1 MKRKKPIGQIRKQ
14 EGLNKKV
21 VYWIAGSIAFIIV
34 TVSVLMILDI

>member
-14 EGLNKKV
+14 EGLNQKV